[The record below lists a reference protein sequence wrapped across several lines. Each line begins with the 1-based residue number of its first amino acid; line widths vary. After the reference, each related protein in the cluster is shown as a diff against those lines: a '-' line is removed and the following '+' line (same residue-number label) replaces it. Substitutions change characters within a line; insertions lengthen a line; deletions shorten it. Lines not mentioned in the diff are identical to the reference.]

1 MKNLFL
7 RPTEKPS
14 RIVRIYSDA
23 DKNNFALKLDSDVN
37 DYFKEYVNIYITS
50 DEKPKVG
57 DWCISTEGIWK
68 NTIALV
74 EEKPITDVWRKI
86 ILTTDQDLIKDGVQA
101 IADTFLEWFV
111 KNPSCESI
119 EINEEPI
126 FKSFETRFDSI
137 GYQYKI
143 IIPKEE
149 PTPVWKQIIES
160 CGGEEEFME
169 SAGLKPKQETLEE
182 AAENYCSNSHAINE
196 DRASWQ
202 DIEFA
207 FKDGAN
213 YQAERM
219 YSEEE
224 AVQLLIKFNQEIRE
238 VEDVREW
245 FEQFKKK

>member
-182 AAENYCSNSHAINE
+182 VAEIFKN
-196 DRASWQ
+196 DRVAHGNDITYENGFIDATKWQQEQILEFLYLEITERRDYSASKMCEVV
-202 DIEFA
+202 IEFI
-207 FKDGAN
+207 
-213 YQAERM
+213 E
-219 YSEEE
+219 
-224 AVQLLIKFNQEIRE
+224 QLNT
-238 VEDVREW
+238 
-245 FEQFKKK
+245 KK